1 MRMII
6 LKEGD
11 KIHLKNKNGIYTV
24 VNVNKDSVDI
34 SCKKWI
40 ARENYP
46 KFIPTKNVPYSEIN
60 CLAGG
65 GHNRRKF
72 ETYDIKSLSIT
83 KQLN

>member
-1 MRMII
+1 MII

-24 VNVNKDSVDI
+24 VRVNKNSVDI

-40 ARENYP
+40 AINDYP
-46 KFIPTKNVPYSEIN
+46 NFIPTKTVLYSEIK

-65 GHNRRKF
+65 GHNKRKS
-72 ETYDIKSLSIT
+72 ETYVIKSLSMNIE
-83 KQLN
+83 LN